1 MGCLGARSCAV
12 FILLSFQVMAQTIS
26 TIAGTGAGTYSGDG
40 GQAVDA
46 SLYQPR
52 SVEKDKAGN
61 LYIADMYNHR
71 VRRVA
76 TDGRIT
82 TVAGDGEAGYSGDGG
97 LAINAK
103 LQYPRSVTFD
113 SQGNLYI
120 ADMYN
125 HRVRRVDLYGNIST
139 IVGDGTEGSSG
150 DGGPALQARVTLP
163 ACVAFDLTG
172 NLYIAEHDGHRI
184 RKVDTHGTISTV
196 AGTGQAGYSG
206 DGGLASKAMVNT
218 PNAVW
223 ADSAGILYIADTE
236 NNRIRRI
243 DSAGVITT
251 IAGTGAAGYL
261 GDGGTALSAQL
272 HTPRAVIGD
281 NAGTLYISDSANNV
295 IRAVDA
301 EGRIST
307 IAGTGVAGYLGDG
320 GPAAQARLSGPRGIY
335 LDSALRLYV
344 GDADNNRVRVIQLP
358 DTRPAI
364 TFAGNAAGFQANF
377 ASAGWF
383 YILGKR
389 LSKTTRIWTGADFTG
404 IKLPLSVDGVQV
416 KVNGKAAPIYYV
428 SPDQINALAPDDET
442 VGNVSVEVTNAQGAS
457 PAFVAQK
464 AAYSPAL
471 FLYSGTQ
478 IAIAQAL
485 DYTLLGPPEPLAGIA
500 VRAARP
506 GETVILWGTGFGIT
520 NPRTSAL
527 EVSPATPLAQSVRVR
542 VGGVDATVLYAGLVS
557 PGLCQIN
564 VVIPAGVSGTLP
576 IVAEV
581 GGVSSPTGFTITVRP

>member
-1 MGCLGARSCAV
+1 MSCLVTRSCAV
-12 FILLSFQVMAQTIS
+12 LILLCSGIAAQTIS
-26 TIAGTGAGTYSGDG
+26 TVAGSGAGTYNGDG
-40 GQAVDA
+40 VQAVNA

-52 SVEKDKAGN
+52 SVAKDQAGN
-61 LYIADMYNHR
+61 LYITDMYNHCI
-71 VRRVA
+71 RRVS
-76 TDGRIT
+76 TDGRIST
-82 TVAGDGEAGYSGDGG
+82 AAGDGQAGYAGDGG
-97 LAINAK
+97 LAVNAR
-103 LQYPRSVTFD
+103 LQYPRSVTLD

-125 HRVRRVDLYGNIST
+125 HRIRRVDVYGNIST
-139 IVGDGTEGSSG
+139 VVGDGTEGSGG
-150 DGGPALQARVTLP
+150 DGGPAVQARITLP
-163 ACVAFDLTG
+163 ACVVFDRSG

-184 RKVDTHGTISTV
+184 RKVDRSGTISTV
-196 AGTGQAGYSG
+196 AGTGQAGYGG
-206 DGGLASKAMVNT
+206 DGGQAARAMLNT

-223 ADSAGILYIADTE
+223 ADGTGLLYIADTE
-236 NNRIRRI
+236 NDRIRKV
-243 DSAGVITT
+243 DLAGVITT
-251 IAGTGAAGYL
+251 IAGTGVAGYS
-261 GDGGTALSAQL
+261 GDGGAALSAQL
-272 HTPRAVIGD
+272 NTPRAVIGD
-281 NAGTLYISDSANNV
+281 EAGTLYISDSTNNV

-301 EGRIST
+301 QGRIST
-307 IAGTGVAGYLGDG
+307 IAGTGVAGYSGDG
-320 GPAAQARLSGPRGIY
+320 GPATQARLSGPRGIY
-335 LDSALRLYV
+335 LDSSLRLFV
-344 GDADNNRVRVIQLP
+344 GDADNNRVRAVQLP
-358 DTRPAI
+358 ETRPAV

-383 YILGKR
+383 YILGNR

-404 IKLPLSVDGVQV
+404 VKLPLSLDGVQV
-416 KVNGKAAPIYYV
+416 KVNGKSAPIYYV

-442 VGNVSVEVTNAQGAS
+442 VGSVSVEVTNAQGAS
-457 PAFVAQK
+457 PAFLAQK

-485 DYTLLGPPEPLAGIA
+485 DYTLLGPPESLAGIA
-500 VRAARP
+500 GRAARP

-527 EVSPATPLAQSVRVR
+527 EVSPVAPVAQPVRVR

-564 VVIPAGVSGTLP
+564 VVIPTGVSGTLP

-581 GGVSSPTGFTITVRP
+581 GGISSPAGFTITVRP